1 MVALIVGL
9 ASAQAQVAEYSPA
22 ASRVAEKL
30 VQAFPKV
37 RGLIVSVEP
46 QGKLVVDLT
55 AKDGIYPG
63 LEMEIFREGEPFKHP
78 ASGEVMGRME
88 KTVGLIRVVEVR
100 DRFSV
105 GQLLEQE
112 GSVKAGEGVRVT
124 GARILLGLAKVE
136 APPGADTAARAFTR
150 ELELALQKTGR
161 VGVCGRRI
169 E

>member
-9 ASAQAQVAEYSPA
+9 ASAQAQVAEYSTA

-30 VQAFPKV
+30 MQAFPKV

-46 QGKLVVDLT
+46 QGKVVVDLT

-63 LEMEIFREGEPFKHP
+63 LEMEVFRQGEPFKHP
-78 ASGEVMGRME
+78 VSGEVMGRMD
-88 KTVGLIRVVEVR
+88 KTVASLRVVDVQ

-112 GSVKAGEGVRVT
+112 G
-124 GARILLGLAKVE
+124 
-136 APPGADTAARAFTR
+136 
-150 ELELALQKTGR
+150 
-161 VGVCGRRI
+161 
-169 E
+169 